1 VLQCS
6 ALQCDLL
13 QTTNNPLDFHVC
25 TWRKRSKNIV
35 SVNCVSGIISSVENV
50 ILIDALHSLLFH
62 LKNTTHIIFDDA
74 MFNII
79 TFFEE
84 EV

>member
-1 VLQCS
+1 MPFWPS
-6 ALQCDLL
+6 R
-13 QTTNNPLDFHVC
+13 NNV
-25 TWRKRSKNIV
+25 N
-35 SVNCVSGIISSVENV
+35 VNCVLGIISSAKNV
-50 ILIDALHSLLFH
+50 ILIDALHSLQFH

-74 MFNII
+74 MFNLM